1 MWPSCGVGAPAQT
14 ENAHQIGEAAYE
26 LFARVCKFT
35 EHFQNIRSG
44 LERANNAFND
54 AVGSYERM
62 VRPAGERLQKLRG
75 GDGSKELADA
85 RQVEGTLRLV
95 PSTVSQ

>member
-1 MWPSCGVGAPAQT
+1 MGMQSGAVRT
-14 ENAHQIGEAAYE
+14 FHVENAQQIAETAYE
-26 LFARVCKFT
+26 LFTRVCKFS

-62 VRPAGERLQKLRG
+62 VRPAGERIRKLRG

-85 RQVEGTLRLV
+85 RQVEGTLRLA
-95 PSTVSQ
+95 PSSVSQ